1 MASKGTPDSQFG
13 RSPKLRTGRR
23 SRTAITLP
31 PMATDKRER
40 QRANR
45 AERQAEE
52 AAALRKQKLIRRAR
66 QVATWAVI
74 IVLFFVLANAVWGG
88 A

>member
-1 MASKGTPDSQFG
+1 
-13 RSPKLRTGRR
+13 
-23 SRTAITLP
+23 
-31 PMATDKRER
+31 MATDKRER

-45 AERQAEE
+45 ALRQAEE
-52 AAALRKQKLIRRAR
+52 AAKLRKEKLKKRGR

-74 IVLFFVLANAVWGG
+74 IVVFFLLANAVWG

>member
-1 MASKGTPDSQFG
+1 
-13 RSPKLRTGRR
+13 
-23 SRTAITLP
+23 
-31 PMATDKRER
+31 MATDKRER

-45 AERQAEE
+45 ALRQAEE
-52 AAALRKQKLIRRAR
+52 AAKLRREKLMKRGR

-74 IVLFFVLANAVWGG
+74 IVVFFLLANAVWG

>member
-1 MASKGTPDSQFG
+1 
-13 RSPKLRTGRR
+13 
-23 SRTAITLP
+23 
-31 PMATDKRER
+31 MATDKRER

-52 AAALRKQKLIRRAR
+52 AAAYRKQKLIRRAR

-74 IVLFFVLANAVWGG
+74 IVLFFILANAVWGG